1 MGQKESTVT
10 PLAPIRSDLPTKTL
24 KLENG
29 ATYIG
34 QVNDKNQKHG
44 HGKLIWPGK
53 LEYTGQFQDGH
64 IHGFGKMK
72 HTNGTQ
78 YEGEYK
84 YDKYDGRG
92 VLKYPNWQYYK
103 GEFKNGLRHGHGVFY
118 NSDGTA
124 RHRGRY
130 KNDKL
135 THCCGLC

>member
-1 MGQKESTVT
+1 M
-10 PLAPIRSDLPTKTL
+10 
-24 KLENG
+24 
-29 ATYIG
+29 
-34 QVNDKNQKHG
+34 
-44 HGKLIWPGK
+44 
-53 LEYTGQFQDGH
+53 
-64 IHGFGKMK
+64 HGFGKMK
-72 HTNGTQ
+72 HVNGTE